1 MRQVRLLGQDIIEM
15 VTDMLDINDSKKILY
30 ELLQD
35 LGWEEGQSI

>member
-1 MRQVRLLGQDIIEM
+1 MRQVRLLGQDVIEM

>member
-15 VTDMLDINDSKKILY
+15 VTDMLDINDSKKMLY

>member
-1 MRQVRLLGQDIIEM
+1 MRQVRLLGQDLIEM